1 VPAPHP
7 LARRLHDGVM
17 QLLGTALYK
26 VEMCERLVVLGRSD
40 EVPPYLAELRASLED
55 TVVELRGVMAD
66 LKIQAA

>member
-1 VPAPHP
+1 
-7 LARRLHDGVM
+7 M

-26 VEMCERLVVLGRSD
+26 VELCERLVVLGRSD
-40 EVPPYLAELRASLED
+40 EVPPYLAELRVSLED